1 MTHTVKTLTV
11 GLTPR
16 WSYQPPCPA
25 RTSSNWLDTWQLS
38 ACVESHGLWATE
50 YRTVFYVDTNG
61 PTITLGE
68 HEVHTKQE
76 ADELQAADRSARE
89 AKEKAERAMG

>member
-11 GLTPR
+11 GNTTLEL
-16 WSYQPPCPA
+16 PA
-25 RTSSNWLDTWQLS
+25 AMPSKDIQQL
-38 ACVESHGLWATE
+38 AGYLATLRLVESHGLYAAQ
-50 YRTVFYVDTNG
+50 YQTVFYVNTNG

-68 HEVHTKQE
+68 LEAHTKHE
-76 ADELQAADRSARE
+76 ADELQAADRLARE

>member
-11 GLTPR
+11 GLTTLEL
-16 WSYQPPCPA
+16 PA
-25 RTSSNWLDTWQLS
+25 AMPSKDIQQLVGYL
-38 ACVESHGLWATE
+38 ATLRCVENHGLWATE
-50 YRTVFYVDTNG
+50 YRTVFYVHTNG
-61 PTITLGE
+61 PTIMLGE
-68 HEVHTKQE
+68 QEVHTKQE

>member
-1 MTHTVKTLTV
+1 MTHTVKTVTI
-11 GLTPR
+11 GLTTLEL
-16 WSYQPPCPA
+16 PA
-25 RTSSNWLDTWQLS
+25 AMPSKDIQQLVGYL
-38 ACVESHGLWATE
+38 ATLRLVESHGLWAAE

>member
-11 GLTPR
+11 GNTTLEL
-16 WSYQPPCPA
+16 PA
-25 RTSSNWLDTWQLS
+25 AMPSKDIQQL
-38 ACVESHGLWATE
+38 AGALATLRLVDSHGLWATE
-50 YRTVFYVDTNG
+50 YRTVFYVHTNG

-68 HEVHTKQE
+68 HEVHTKHE
-76 ADELQAADRSARE
+76 ADELQAADRLARE

>member
-11 GLTPR
+11 GSTTLEL
-16 WSYQPPCPA
+16 PA
-25 RTSSNWLDTWQLS
+25 AMPTKDIQQL
-38 ACVESHGLWATE
+38 AGYLATLRRVESHGIWATE

-61 PTITLGE
+61 PSITLGE

>member
-1 MTHTVKTLTV
+1 MTHTVKTVTI
-11 GLTPR
+11 GLITLEL
-16 WSYQPPCPA
+16 PA
-25 RTSSNWLDTWQLS
+25 AMPSKDIQQL
-38 ACVESHGLWATE
+38 AGYLATLRRVESHGIWATE
-50 YRTVFYVDTNG
+50 YQTVFYVDTNG